1 MNNNP
6 LKQYF
11 RRPAVFIK
19 LPSNGKGYS
28 PDALDMPE
36 NGELPVYPMTAI
48 DEITSRTPDA
58 LYNGA
63 SVVEIIHS
71 CIPNIKNPWEV
82 SAIDLD
88 TILLAI
94 RAASG
99 SGTVEIDTSCPK
111 CKNEATYSLE
121 IPRLL
126 ASLKAADYET
136 ELQINDLSIKFR
148 PIKFKQIN
156 EAGLAQ
162 FEVSKSYTNIA
173 NAATDEERLS
183 ISQKALQAVTELT
196 MDIVA
201 KGIEYIRTPN
211 FTVTEEEHI
220 IDYLKNCDRTS
231 YITIRDYS
239 TSLKSK
245 SELQP
250 IRFTCDSVECRYE
263 FEQSIQLNP
272 ADFFG

>member
-28 PDALDMPE
+28 PEALDMPE

-126 ASLKAADYET
+126 ASLKAADYDT

-201 KGIEYIRTPN
+201 KGIEYIKTPN

-220 IDYLKNCDRTS
+220 IDYLKNCDRNS

-239 TSLKSK
+239 TTLKSK

>member
-1 MNNNP
+1 MTNNP

-11 RRPAVFIK
+11 RRPSVYIK
-19 LPSNGKGYS
+19 LPSGGKGY
-28 PDALDMPE
+28 PDGSLDMPE

-58 LYNGA
+58 LYNGSA
-63 SVVEIIHS
+63 VMQIIQS
-71 CIPNIKNPWEV
+71 CVPNIKDPWQI
-82 SAIDLD
+82 SALD
-88 TILLAI
+88 VDTVLLAI

-99 SGTVEIDTSCPK
+99 NGTIEIDTTCPK
-111 CKNEATYSLE
+111 CREIASYGLE

-136 ELQINDLSIKFR
+136 ELEIGDLFIKFR
-148 PIKFKQIN
+148 PIKFKEIN

-162 FEVSKSYTNIA
+162 FELSKSFASLTNA
-173 NAATDEERLS
+173 DNEEEKLQ
-183 ISQKALQAVTELT
+183 ISQRALKSITELT

-211 FTVTEEEHI
+211 FTVTEREHI
-220 IDYLKNCDRTS
+220 LDFLRNCDRNS
-231 YITIRDYS
+231 YISIRDYS
-239 TSLKSK
+239 TELKSK

-250 IRFTCDSVECRYE
+250 IQFKCDSCQHDYE
-263 FEQSIQLNP
+263 QPIQLNP
-272 ADFFG
+272 SDFFG